1 MMMNIKE
8 YWDYEMACGRGYD
21 KVRNGWSKTDFE
33 ARSDD
38 TIANYLNLNKGYRVA
53 EIGCA
58 MAYACK
64 IVAPKV
70 KEYVGIDFS
79 AQMIEEAKVLNSDF
93 KNTKFV
99 VNDGLTLPFEDDS
112 FDIVFCELC
121 FQHMSREQMT
131 SNIMEIKRVV
141 KPEGGVALQFPTP
154 RISDGQ
160 CSPALG
166 DLQTLFPSEK
176 IKSYQHYIYVYTP
189 EFVEDEVKHIVD
201 NPQHVNFV

>member
-1 MMMNIKE
+1 MNIKE

-21 KVRNGWSKTDFE
+21 KVRNGWSKQDFE
-33 ARSDD
+33 TRFDD
-38 TIANYLNLNKGYRVA
+38 TIATYLNLNKNHIVA

-79 AQMIEEAKVLNSDF
+79 AKMIEEAKVINSSF
-93 KNTKFV
+93 ENAKFV
-99 VNDGLTLPFEDDS
+99 VNDGLKIPFEDDY

-141 KPEGGVALQFPTP
+141 KPEGGVALQFPMP
-154 RISDGQ
+154 CISDGK
-160 CSPALG
+160 CSPTFI
-166 DLQTLFPSEK
+166 DLQALFPSEK
-176 IKSYQHYIYVYTP
+176 IKHYQHYIYIYTP
-189 EFVEDEVKHIVD
+189 NLVDDEIKHLVD
-201 NPQHVNFV
+201 DPKCRVNFV